1 MVRFLLID
9 PMVSGSNPSSAK
21 ILLRV
26 KKMQNLDVGDLV
38 YRPTKVIST
47 LENNFACTEFN
58 FIYSQPILQPL
69 SVKAYLNGRL
79 DREEQE

>member
-1 MVRFLLID
+1 
-9 PMVSGSNPSSAK
+9 
-21 ILLRV
+21 
-26 KKMQNLDVGDLV
+26 MQNLDVGDLV

-69 SVKAYLNGRL
+69 SLKAYLNGRL
-79 DREEQE
+79 DREEEEWGESPALCNSRRWDHKV